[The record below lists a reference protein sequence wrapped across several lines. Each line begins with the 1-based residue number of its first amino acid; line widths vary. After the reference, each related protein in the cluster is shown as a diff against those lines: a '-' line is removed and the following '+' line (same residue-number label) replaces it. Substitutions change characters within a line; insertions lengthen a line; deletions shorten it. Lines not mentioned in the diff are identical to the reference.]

1 MRTATQRLQAI
12 QDECR
17 RQGKPT
23 HGSEFLSAAER
34 FNESL
39 RGKDTPAYQ
48 EVKRII
54 QRGREYINVTRP

>member
-12 QDECR
+12 QDECK

-23 HGSEFLSAAER
+23 HGKEFLNAAER

-39 RGKDTPAYQ
+39 RGKDTPAYYKVR
-48 EVKRII
+48 EII
-54 QRGREYINVTRP
+54 HKAHDYMKATRP